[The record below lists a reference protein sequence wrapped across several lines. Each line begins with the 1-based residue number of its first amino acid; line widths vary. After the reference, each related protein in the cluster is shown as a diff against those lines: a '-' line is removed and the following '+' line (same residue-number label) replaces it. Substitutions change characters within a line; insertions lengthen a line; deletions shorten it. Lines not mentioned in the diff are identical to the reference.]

1 MSRADQQRFIRE
13 YLGSGA
19 IGVTIDLQKLDIRYL
34 GEQLCY
40 LLPTQIDELI
50 AGVSGEHHVSV
61 NKKKGLRKLI
71 PLVEK
76 ALGQRFPADTE
87 RFSAVFREQDE
98 DGESALSTST
108 NERSITMKKVTK
120 FGGKKESSKP
130 VTSTKGLKEL
140 MKPAKKGGKKETAPS
155 SRGAFSSEQRIELL
169 VKENPKREG
178 SSAYKKFAL
187 YGKNKTVGAF
197 LKAGGTRSAL
207 RYDTE
212 HDYIKVK

>member
-1 MSRADQQRFIRE
+1 MSRADQQRFIKQ
-13 YLGSGA
+13 YLERGA
-19 IGVTIDLQKLDIRYL
+19 IGVSVDLQKLDMRYL

-50 AGVSGEHHVSV
+50 AGVSGVHHVSV
-61 NKKKGLRKLI
+61 TKKRGLRMLI

-76 ALGQRFPADTE
+76 ALGQKFPADTE

-98 DGESALSTST
+98 DGEPASSTST
-108 NERSITMKKVTK
+108 NERSTTMKKTTK
-120 FGGKKESSKP
+120 FGSKKESDSKP
-130 VTSTKGLKEL
+130 VASTKGLKEL
-140 MKPAKKGGKKETAPS
+140 MSKPKKAVKDAALS
-155 SRGAFSSEQRIELL
+155 SRGAFSPEQRIELL
-169 VKENPKREG
+169 TKENPKREG
-178 SSAYKKFAL
+178 SSAHKKFAL